1 MVPCHRV
8 RFPPVIKLL
17 IAVVAIALAY
27 WIYRLKKQHFFV
39 RHKSPEPVI
48 TTLEGAEVR
57 AFLDWDTPTE
67 CLRDDGLRCGEQF
80 RAKQP
85 PDLPHSERCQ
95 CEAVK
100 LFYTSAEVFQGTS
113 TPTSRKSGLGELP
126 GEVALVLRLLL
137 LELHDSSTKES
148 FTKFWGRLGV
158 ERIPDEWLEPMRQL
172 LSQTHDALHRTPESS

>member
-1 MVPCHRV
+1 M
-8 RFPPVIKLL
+8 IKLL

-126 GEVALVLRLLL
+126 GEVALALRLLL
-137 LELHDSSTKES
+137 LELHDSSIKES
-148 FTKFWGRLGV
+148 FMEFWERLGA
-158 ERIPDEWLEPMRQL
+158 ERIPEEWLEPIRQL
-172 LSQTHDALHRTPESS
+172 LSQTHDGLHHTPEST